1 MIYGNVNN
9 EFFES
14 QAAILARPINLALH
28 YLKDHQE
35 ELAVREAGKFPLEL
49 EGIPMILQVL
59 DLNTAPKNQLRP
71 EIHRKYI
78 DIQFLAAGGP
88 ECAVYYN
95 DDGTNAVTEDH
106 LAEPRDILFYEQN
119 SNAPEGTIH
128 LTVGTYAVYLPW
140 DVHIPAVQA
149 GDAPVY
155 IRKIVLKVPMDA
167 CL

>member
-1 MIYGNVNN
+1 MIYGHVNN
-9 EFFES
+9 EFFEE
-14 QAAILARPINLALH
+14 QTAILARPINLALH

-35 ELAVREAGKFPLEL
+35 ELATREAGKFPLEL
-49 EGIPMILQVL
+49 EGIPMILQVI
-59 DLNTAPKNQLRP
+59 DQNTAPKDQLRP

-95 DDGTNAVTEDH
+95 DDGTNVVTEDH

-119 SNAPEGTIH
+119 PNAPEGTIY

-140 DVHIPAVQA
+140 DVHIPAVLA
-149 GDAPVY
+149 GDAAAY